1 MKKLFLGA
9 VLLASTLVSFCQS
22 SDLAIISSTDQ
33 LTSLSEKIGVTSFD
47 VVKSDGHYDFT
58 VSANELMISNEAYT
72 LQGKRFLVDEN
83 DQTIT
88 LNFESITLFYTKST
102 KQIDLGTR
110 NSRPIMLELYDPIN
124 FDKQTTIDI
133 SMALIFF
140 SEITDK
146 TSVRVSQMQN
156 RMAARRTGI
165 WVTYNGGASSST
177 SQANT
182 QSEVNAFLHN
192 NPNCHLYGTLDTSC
206 LFDNHVCVS
215 SQHYQCT

>member
-9 VLLASTLVSFCQS
+9 ALLTSTFVSFSQS
-22 SDLAIISSTDQ
+22 SDLAVISSTDQ
-33 LTSLSEKIGVTSFD
+33 LTSLSEKIGITSFD

-58 VSANELMISNEAYT
+58 VSANELMISNEPYK
-72 LQGKRFLVDEN
+72 LQGKRFQVDEN
-83 DQTIT
+83 DQKIT
-88 LNFESITLFYTKST
+88 MNFESITLVYTKST
-102 KQIDLGTR
+102 EQIDLETT
-110 NSRPIMLELYDPIN
+110 SSSPISLQKYDQRN

-133 SMALIFF
+133 SMALIFLT
-140 SEITDK
+140 EITDK
-146 TSVRVSQMQN
+146 TSGRVSQVQN

-182 QSEVNAFLHN
+182 QSEVNSFLHN

-215 SQHYQCT
+215 SQHYQCD